1 MTARQSVW
9 LERKH
14 QRVNELVRCGR
25 KRFEKKRSKILY
37 GDNNGV
43 LFIINIKV
51 LRI

>member
-9 LERKH
+9 FERKP
-14 QRVNELVRCGR
+14 QGVNELVRCGR

-37 GDNNGV
+37 GDNNRR
-43 LFIINIKV
+43 LFKINIRV